1 MTLSLRVV
9 NMEVLPNG
17 GPLEVRLDR
26 HGLIVGRAP
35 TSDWHLPDPRSF
47 ISSVHCEIDYRDG
60 AYWLIDRSR
69 NGTFLAGSSESLGER
84 PHRIQSGDRFL
95 VGHYEIE
102 ARAAAQGHGAAMAAP
117 AAPAAGPGQLGPAP
131 DWGGWGGAAAPPA
144 PIASPDRWDA
154 PPPQPVIS
162 GQGPMNQSWAP
173 PAVSAPPPPQQG
185 FDAWSPPPP
194 PPPPVSGWSSAPDP
208 YAQAQDAP
216 ARDVWGELEGSAAVD
231 WAAGGFGRRQ
241 EPERAAWDQPAPS
254 PPASDP
260 FGLSGPPA
268 ADPFGLDAQ
277 ARGAPPPPGPYA
289 APGRDPFA
297 PAPQTFPPD
306 AGPAGFAAPPQR
318 PAYGSQPG
326 VDPFGMPSAA
336 PQAQPGYP
344 GAPPQQLHQPHRPA
358 PPQGGM
364 GLPPPEPSRP
374 RPGPAPAS
382 VGPADASAAQAF
394 LAGAGINPA
403 GLKTNPAAALETGGA
418 LLRRLVAGLS
428 IMLEARARAKA
439 QLGAQN
445 TMFEFRGNNPLKFAR
460 TPEQA
465 LLQLINPPERGFM
478 EPERAV
484 EDAFKDLQAHQMA
497 TLSAMQGALRA
508 TLARFSP
515 QAIRDRA
522 EKRGIL
528 SKILPNAR
536 EAAMWQAYEK
546 EFEGVA
552 RGSDE
557 AFMDVFAKEF
567 KAAYEKAAR
576 ANAKQQSE

>member
-17 GPLEVRLDR
+17 GPLEVRLER

-47 ISSVHCEIDYRDG
+47 ISSIHCEIDYRDG

-69 NGTFLAGSSESLGER
+69 NGTFLAGSTESLGDR

-102 ARAAAQGHGAAMAAP
+102 ARAAAQGAGAGMAAP
-117 AAPAAGPGQLGPAP
+117 AAHGAGPGQLGPAP

-144 PIASPDRWDA
+144 PMASPDRWDA

-173 PAVSAPPPPQQG
+173 PSVSPPPPPQQG

-208 YAQAQDAP
+208 YAQSQDRP

-268 ADPFGLDAQ
+268 SDPFGLDAA
-277 ARGAPPPPGPYA
+277 ARGAPPHA
-289 APGRDPFA
+289 APHATPGRDPFA
-297 PAPQTFPPD
+297 PPPQTFPPE
-306 AGPAGFAAPPQR
+306 AGPAGFAPPPQR
-318 PAYGSQPG
+318 PAYGAQPG
-326 VDPFGMPSAA
+326 LDPFGMPAA
-336 PQAQPGYP
+336 PPPVQAGYP
-344 GAPPQQLHQPHRPA
+344 AAPQPHRPA
-358 PPQGGM
+358 PPQTGGM

-374 RPGPAPAS
+374 RPAPGAPGPA
-382 VGPADASAAQAF
+382 GPVDAGAVQAF

-403 GLKTNPAAALETGGA
+403 GLKTSPAAALETGGA

-522 EKRGIL
+522 EKRSIL